1 MAYDRY
7 DRTRNRG
14 DDRFETGRD
23 RPRGRM
29 TRDQRLD
36 YDRDD
41 RDFFDRA
48 SDEVRSWF
56 GDDRAERRR
65 QLDERYGYA
74 GDGCRN
80 QHFDFEDNF
89 SSVNEGYRRPYDEGG
104 RSYGRS
110 SMRVDDDHL
119 GRRAYGRSQA
129 MNRSQRVDM
138 DSDGDFD
145 RTDRYDYDRGYTQNR
160 WGRAQT
166 QGEFTRDR
174 DYDEWRTRQI
184 DALDRDYDEWRSEN
198 QARFDDEFT
207 SWRESRQQK
216 RQQLRELGDNCTVV
230 GSDGEPIGSVSS
242 IRGDRMILKGQDDD
256 TRCVFSLRNV
266 DEISDNQVRL
276 NLSSDD
282 ARRRMRD
289 DEERMSDRSMSDS
302 F

>member
-1 MAYDRY
+1 MAYNRY
-7 DRTRNRG
+7 DRMRNRE
-14 DDRFETGRD
+14 DDRHDMRRD

-29 TRDQRLD
+29 TRDERFG

-56 GDDRAERRR
+56 GDERAERRR
-65 QLDERYGYA
+65 ELDERYGYA
-74 GDGCRN
+74 GDGYKN
-80 QHFDFEDNF
+80 QHFDFEDTY

-104 RSYGRS
+104 RFVGRS
-110 SMRVDDDHL
+110 SMNVDDDHL

-129 MNRSQRVDM
+129 RTRTPTGDYDRVD
-138 DSDGDFD
+138 
-145 RTDRYDYDRGYTQNR
+145 TYDYDRGYTQNR
-160 WGRAQT
+160 WGRPQT
-166 QGEFTRDR
+166 QAEYTRDR

-207 SWRESRQQK
+207 SWRQDRQMK
-216 RQQLRELGDNCTVV
+216 REQLRGLGDDATVI
-230 GSDGEPIGSVSS
+230 GSDGETIGSLSS

-256 TRCVFSLRNV
+256 SRCVFSLRNV
-266 DEISDNQVRL
+266 DQIGESEVRL
-276 NLSSDD
+276 NLTSED

-289 DEERMSDRSMSDS
+289 DDDLTEGRMNNRSLSDNY
-302 F
+302 